1 MSTNDNNT
9 KRSYYSI
16 LLRRCLMVALSASA
30 MGSSSA
36 GANPPADLVIGMSTS
51 AGTTC
56 AVMDSGDVKCWG
68 LNDAGQLGQGDDENV
83 GDDELP
89 GDVNFI
95 NVGGSVEDVQTN
107 GSQTFALFDNG
118 DVVAWGSNDAGQ
130 LGLGHTNTIGDDEL
144 PSQVNNTIYF
154 GGADAVELAVGDGF
168 ACALLDNGRVSC
180 WGTNDFGQLGYGHT
194 DDIGDDEY
202 PAVEGTLSL
211 GGTVSKVV
219 AGAHH
224 ACALLDNGDVRC
236 WGKNDFGQLG
246 YAHTND
252 IGDDELPSSAS
263 RVPLGSAT
271 VTDLTA
277 GANHTCALFSFGQI
291 RCWGAND
298 AGQLGYGHTNDIG
311 DDECPYSAG
320 FVDVGGTVKEIA
332 AGAEHTCAALDGGTL
347 RCWGQGTNGQLGY
360 GDDYDIGDDELP
372 SDEGD
377 IDLDGHTVTSVFIGP
392 TASSTCA
399 LLDHDEVRCWG
410 SNDDGRLGYGDLL
423 MRGTSY
429 PTRPGGI
436 DDVIVVRS
444 GDD

>member
-252 IGDDELPSSAS
+252 IGDDE
-263 RVPLGSAT
+263 
-271 VTDLTA
+271 
-277 GANHTCALFSFGQI
+277 
-291 RCWGAND
+291 
-298 AGQLGYGHTNDIG
+298 
-311 DDECPYSAG
+311 CPYSAG